1 MLLVDAKSAISILY
15 SVCAVVLD
23 VSFYCRYNPST
34 ALLYFNAYIADADAT
49 TLGANRFSNF
59 VKIMYIKQIK
69 RRLLLLGIGG

>member
-15 SVCAVVLD
+15 STCAVIPD

-34 ALLYFNAYIADADAT
+34 ALLYFNAYIADADAI

-59 VKIMYIKQIK
+59 IKIMYIKQIK
-69 RRLLLLGIGG
+69 RRLLLLGIRG